1 MSVGGGQFC
10 GVILFSHFYV
20 APRGQT
26 QVRFVWQVPALSL
39 IHLSSPS
46 NFIVIVYACAWCLY
60 VGTCATVSV
69 CMCMMFVHGHMCHG
83 ECEEDGGQLCAF
95 GFILWDSG

>member
-10 GVILFSHFYV
+10 GVILFFHFYV

-46 NFIVIVYACAWCLY
+46 NFIVIVYACA
-60 VGTCATVSV
+60 TVSV
-69 CMCMMFVHGHMCHG
+69 CMCMMFVHRHMCHG